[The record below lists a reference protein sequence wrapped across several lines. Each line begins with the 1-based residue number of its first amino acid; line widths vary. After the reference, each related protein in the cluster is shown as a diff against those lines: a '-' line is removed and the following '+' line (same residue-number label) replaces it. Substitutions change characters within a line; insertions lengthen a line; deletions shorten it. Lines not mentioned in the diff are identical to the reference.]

1 MNKFKDTWE
10 YFGKNDPYFAVLTFD
25 KFKSENLDDAAET
38 EFFRSGQQHIER
50 VWREIEDNLVP
61 DFSPRRSLDFGC
73 GVGRLVL
80 PLAHKSAEVVGVDI
94 STEML
99 AEAARNCERRN
110 LANTSFAQADEL
122 FKLDIGKFDFVHA
135 FIVMQHINPKDGE
148 KIFERFLQV
157 LGDGGVG
164 AIHLTY
170 GIPVNKFAFLRARV
184 YRDFPVIN
192 RVKNLLRRAGK
203 QPMIPFYIY
212 DLNRIFMLLQKYDCG
227 KCIVRFSDH
236 GQSGAFLFFQK
247 QRAEL
252 Y

>member
-25 KFKSENLDDAAET
+25 KFKAENLDDAAET

-50 VWREIEDNLVP
+50 VWSEIKDNFGP
-61 DFSPRRSLDFGC
+61 DFSPVRSLDFGC
-73 GVGRLVL
+73 GVGRLVV
-80 PLAHKSAEVVGVDI
+80 PLADKSAEVVGVDI

-110 LANTSFAQADEL
+110 LTNASFAQPDEL
-122 FKLDIGKFDFVHA
+122 FKRDIGTFDFVHA
-135 FIVMQHINPKDGE
+135 FIVMQHISPNDGE
-148 KIFERFLQV
+148 RIFERFLQV
-157 LGDGGVG
+157 LNGGGIG

-170 GIPVNKFAFLRARV
+170 GIPTNKYAFLRARI
-184 YRDFPVIN
+184 YRDFPVVNWI
-192 RVKNLLRRAGK
+192 KNLFRGAGQ

-212 DLNRIFMLLQKYDCG
+212 DLNRIFTLLQKYDCG
-227 KCIVRFSDH
+227 KCVVRFSDH
-236 GQSGAFLFFQK
+236 GQIGVFLFFQK
-247 QRAEL
+247 QKAEL